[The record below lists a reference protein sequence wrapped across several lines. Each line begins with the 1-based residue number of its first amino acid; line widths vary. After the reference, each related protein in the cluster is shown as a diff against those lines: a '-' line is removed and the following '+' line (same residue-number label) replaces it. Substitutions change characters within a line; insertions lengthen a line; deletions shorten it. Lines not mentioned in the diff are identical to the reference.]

1 MLEKPYVGWTNI
13 KIKNWS
19 DRASY
24 LTDIHLDFLNSL
36 INSYKNYTVASIKYD
51 AEGWEGIIV
60 IDDYSTYII
69 KYEDKS
75 DKPYVLEIE
84 IDKDDVSKELIKDI
98 ENNLEEWCAWD
109 ILGVDEKQDKEQ
121 IKKNKKIILKLI
133 SELKKVINEYNKFV

>member
-13 KIKNWS
+13 KIKNWF

-109 ILGVDEKQDKEQ
+109 ILGVDEEQDKEQ

>member
-1 MLEKPYVGWTNI
+1 MLEKPYAGWTNI

-24 LTDIHLDFLNSL
+24 LTNIHLDFLNSL
-36 INSYKNYTVASIKYD
+36 INSYKNYTVASVKYD

-75 DKPYVLEIE
+75 GKPYVLEIE

-98 ENNLEEWCAWD
+98 EDNLEEWCAWD
-109 ILGVDEKQDKEQ
+109 ISGVDEEQDKKQ

>member
-1 MLEKPYVGWTNI
+1 MLEKPYAGWTNI

-24 LTDIHLDFLNSL
+24 LTNIHLDFLNSL
-36 INSYKNYTVASIKYD
+36 INSYKNYTVASVKYD

-84 IDKDDVSKELIKDI
+84 IGKDDVSKELIKDI

-109 ILGVDEKQDKEQ
+109 ILGVDEKQDKKQ

>member
-1 MLEKPYVGWTNI
+1 MLEKPYAGWTNI

-36 INSYKNYTVASIKYD
+36 INSYKNYTVASVKYD

-75 DKPYVLEIE
+75 GKPYVLEIE

-98 ENNLEEWCAWD
+98 EDNLEEWCTWD
-109 ILGVDEKQDKEQ
+109 ILGVDEEQDKKQ

>member
-36 INSYKNYTVASIKYD
+36 INSYKNYTVASVKYD

-69 KYEDKS
+69 KYEDES
-75 DKPYVLEIE
+75 YVPYVLEIE
-84 IDKDDVSKELIKDI
+84 ISKDDVSRELIKDI
-98 ENNLEEWCAWD
+98 EDNLDEWSEWSVHGID
-109 ILGVDEKQDKEQ
+109 TEKRNKE
-121 IKKNKKIILKLI
+121 IKENKKMILKLI
-133 SELKKVINEYNKFV
+133 SELKKVINEHNKFV